1 MLRQWETQRQVP
13 REGANLTL
21 DGISEEVQ
29 EDAGA
34 AKLHLAAWLS
44 GAWATLGYG
53 PLLVCWVN

>member
-1 MLRQWETQRQVP
+1 MLLQWETQRQVP
-13 REGANLTL
+13 RDGANLTL

-44 GAWATLGYG
+44 GEWATLGYVVG
-53 PLLVCWVN
+53 